1 MTGIDSALD
10 ARLWLHQVEQG
21 VHRRYQE
28 HLRFLA
34 RNFGQLSDA
43 DARLVIYLIDREG
56 WLDDDGDD

>member
-1 MTGIDSALD
+1 MTDLT
-10 ARLWLHQVEQG
+10 RLLISSYDGEERGNLGLVNL
-21 VHRRYQE
+21 RD

-43 DARLVIYLIDREG
+43 DARLVIYPVDREG